1 MEGRSRVGIGGWTY
15 APWRGS
21 FYPDKLAHSREL
33 AFAASAFDAI
43 EINATF
49 YGRQSPASW
58 EKWAAATPA
67 GFQFSVKGSR
77 FCVTRPKLADAGEGV
92 RNFLDQGLDA
102 LGPKLGPI
110 LWMLAERRAF
120 DADDIARFLDLLP
133 TQINGL
139 PLRHAIE
146 PRHPSFRDDAFERL
160 ARERNVAVVF
170 GDDDNFPAIEM
181 ETADF
186 TYARLQRMSED
197 YATGYSSERLAFFAD
212 RTKRQIADGKDA
224 FVFLINGAKIR
235 APQAALAL
243 QDLLGIARP

>member
-1 MEGRSRVGIGGWTY
+1 MEARARVGIGGWTY

-49 YGRQSPASW
+49 YGRQSPATW

-133 TQINGL
+133 TQLNGL

-146 PRHPSFRDDAFERL
+146 PRHVSFRDDAFERL

-170 GDDDNFPAIEM
+170 GDDDNFPTIEM
-181 ETADF
+181 DTADF

-197 YATGYSSERLAFFAD
+197 CATGYSQERLAFFAD